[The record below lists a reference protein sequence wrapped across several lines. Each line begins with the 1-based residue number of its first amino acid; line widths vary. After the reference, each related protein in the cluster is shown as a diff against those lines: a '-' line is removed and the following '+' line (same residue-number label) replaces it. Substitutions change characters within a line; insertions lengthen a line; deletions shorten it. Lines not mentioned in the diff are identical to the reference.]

1 MDITYGCVFIE
12 IAKKNGTN
20 SYDWVNK
27 QIFPLSS
34 DSLDSLI
41 YVLSNKGQP
50 NIFVN
55 KNTSDF
61 MFTFA
66 VSGKWT
72 LSQDLYLL
80 EDSIHDYQVNGLRIL
95 LEQAKI
101 KIHGW
106 N

>member
-61 MFTFA
+61 MFTFSD
-66 VSGKWT
+66 SGRWT
-72 LSQDLYLL
+72 LSNESNSL
-80 EDSIHDYQVNGLRIL
+80 EDSLHDYQVNGLRIL

>member
-1 MDITYGCVFIE
+1 MFIE

-34 DSLDSLI
+34 DYLDSLI
-41 YVLSNKGQP
+41 YVLSNKDQS

-61 MFTFA
+61 MFTLSS
-66 VSGKWT
+66 SGRWS
-72 LSQDLYLL
+72 LSKDLDSLT
-80 EDSIHDYQVNGLRIL
+80 DSIYDYQVNGLRIL

-106 N
+106 D

>member
-55 KNTSDF
+55 NNTSDF
-61 MFTFA
+61 RFTFSA
-66 VSGKWT
+66 SGKWT
-72 LSQDLYLL
+72 LSNELELL
-80 EDSIHDYQVNGLRIL
+80 EDSIHNYQVNGLRIL